1 MMKTPLIIGIAGGTG
16 SGKTTLANNII
27 RRFGD
32 RIAILR
38 HDDYYKNHDS
48 LSYDERAR
56 LNYDHPDAFD
66 DALLKEHIRSLAE
79 GKEIDSP
86 TYDYKLHNRSSLTRR
101 VSPRPVI
108 LIEGILIFASD
119 EIRDQ
124 LALKIFVDTASDVRI
139 LRRIMRDVKERART
153 LDSVVGQYL
162 TQVKPMHDAFVEPSK
177 KYADVIVPEGGN
189 NPVACDMICDRIER
203 CLADRED

>member
-1 MMKTPLIIGIAGGTG
+1 MMKKPLIIGIAGGTG

-38 HDDYYKNHDS
+38 HDDYYKSHDS

-66 DALLKEHIRSLAE
+66 DALLKEHIAALSE
-79 GKEIDSP
+79 GKEVKSP
-86 TYDYKLHNRSSLTRR
+86 TYDYKVHNRSDLTRT

-119 EIRDQ
+119 EIRSC
-124 LALKIFVDTASDVRI
+124 LELKIFVDTAADVRI
-139 LRRIMRDVKERART
+139 LRRIMRDVNERART

-162 TQVKPMHDAFVEPSK
+162 SQVKPMHDAFVEPSK
-177 KYADVIVPEGGN
+177 KYADIIVPEGGN
-189 NPVACDMICDRIER
+189 NPLAYEMICDRIER
-203 CLADRED
+203 CLSGEDR